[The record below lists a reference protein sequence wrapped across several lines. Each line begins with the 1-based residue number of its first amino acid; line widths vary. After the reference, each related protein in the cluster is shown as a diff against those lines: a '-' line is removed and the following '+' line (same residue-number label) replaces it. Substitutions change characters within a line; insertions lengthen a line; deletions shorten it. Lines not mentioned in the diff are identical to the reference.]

1 LIPRP
6 RIAAVKRRYG
16 ASSDEIASIGR
27 LLTEGWYPSAPMCA
41 LADGASMRKPKQQ
54 QKPLNDLSRS
64 GLAQPPSLRIPRLLS
79 NLYNIKKCLR

>member
-1 LIPRP
+1 
-6 RIAAVKRRYG
+6 
-16 ASSDEIASIGR
+16 
-27 LLTEGWYPSAPMCA
+27 MCA